1 MLGLAP
7 PAAEAV
13 TREALE
19 LTRSALK
26 RLPTSQDEIY
36 YAFADKTIVPTF
48 LSRPLSRREIDT
60 LQPFWGLRGTLRL
73 CPRKVVRRR
82 GRPADVTSGGPA
94 GVIEGHVAQHG
105 GVLTARGST
114 LSLALLK
121 SGSCGRILYNLVC
134 GPVYDELEGHASE

>member
-7 PAAEAV
+7 PAAEAI

-48 LSRPLSRREIDT
+48 LSRPLSRREVDT

-73 CPRKVVRRR
+73 FPGK
-82 GRPADVTSGGPA
+82 
-94 GVIEGHVAQHG
+94 VAQQRDRPEDATSEGSSWSGRRAHR
-105 GVLTARGST
+105 TEWWRARC
-114 LSLALLK
+114 
-121 SGSCGRILYNLVC
+121 SG
-134 GPVYDELEGHASE
+134 